1 MGPIP
6 SPAIPPRFALHQIL
20 DRTHGSVV
28 AGVFEHPPGWVAQT
42 QVGWNF
48 QNVSLPVLVYARAA
62 APGGLESF
70 ELLPIESFYW
80 LEPNYG
86 MLQPGSSLLGQICM
100 RPQPAAEAMSRW
112 VIPKYRG
119 RCPGVKIVSTAPVPE
134 LVRLAPEISKASPEG
149 VCAVIEYCEQGR
161 PVEEAFFGL
170 RIGNQV
176 PYSGPQ
182 GTTVQLNWGFY
193 RLFSYRAAKGQLVPQ
208 RERFWRMA
216 ASLRFNP
223 LWDQL
228 CGRVN
233 QQLRAQF
240 QAYLDAGYSQIQAA
254 GQLSRQISM
263 NNDAMLASF
272 AQQRQAAARSQPAS
286 PGRSPTD
293 GFDEYI
299 RGVET
304 LKDPYLGTSQ
314 QDATYQYHWTNGS
327 GSYQHSN
334 DPFFNPNI
342 GSGLQWTLMEKPAP

>member
-1 MGPIP
+1 V
-6 SPAIPPRFALHQIL
+6 PAGAPLVLHQIL
-20 DRTHGSVV
+20 DRVHGSVV
-28 AGVFEHPPGWVAQT
+28 AAVFEHPAGWAAQS

-48 QNVSLPVLVYARAA
+48 QNVSLPVLVFARAA

-70 ELLPIESFYW
+70 EMLPVESFVW

-86 MLQPGSSLLGQICM
+86 MLQPGSNHLGQICM
-100 RPQPAAEAMSRW
+100 APQKAADAMSRW

-119 RCPGVKIVSTAPVPE
+119 RCPGVRILSTAPAPE
-134 LVRLAPEISKASPEG
+134 LARLVPPQPGQAPPEG
-149 VCAVIEYCEQGR
+149 VCTVIDYTDNGQ

-170 RIGNQV
+170 KIGNQI

-182 GTTVQLNWGFY
+182 GMTLQTNWGFLK
-193 RLFSYRAAKGQLVPQ
+193 LFAYRAAKGQLVPQ
-208 RERFWRMA
+208 RDRFWRMA
-216 ASLRFNP
+216 TSLRINP

-228 CGRVN
+228 CGQIN
-233 QQLRAQF
+233 QQLQAQF
-240 QAYLDAGYSQIQAA
+240 QAYIQAGYSQIQAA
-254 GQLSRQISM
+254 GQISRQISA

-272 AQQRQAAARSQPAS
+272 AQQRQAAARSHPAHS
-286 PGRSPTD
+286 GRSPTD

-304 LKDPYLGTSQ
+304 LKDPYMGTSQ
-314 QDATYQYHWTNGS
+314 QDATYQYHWTDGS

-342 GSGLQWTLMEKPAP
+342 GSNLQWALMEKSTS